1 MTTRRHLLLGML
13 GGTAALAGCAA
24 DQQPTVESPT
34 PSPSP
39 SKKAS
44 PKPSPSPSPSPAPVT
59 RAPLTWLPVEDAATL
74 LGPAVALKVPN
85 LKQEN
90 PQTAG
95 FADADMWF
103 CQPNGDSY
111 TRLVPVFHSRYPEAV
126 GPIRSM
132 RPVDVPLL
140 SPMGPV
146 LGNTGAA
153 EWVMN
158 YVKAHDEHLERMT
171 YLEWRDKGAY
181 SVDRSRVYKANGK
194 SQFDRAIM
202 AHPAEMARLAERMTA
217 PPPADYLPFVAD
229 PAQSSAT
236 AGSAGHRV
244 EVPYGRDFAMSYE
257 YDPGSRQYARTQ
269 PWGPHIVEGDIQLVC
284 DNVLIIQAAWRMDK
298 IWKGGGAADP
308 VVDIVDNSGPFF
320 YLQGGKAVTGTWAK
334 GAIAEK
340 FTFTVAGGKPLAMA
354 PGRTWVELPHTRS
367 EIAIS

>member
-1 MTTRRHLLLGML
+1 MTTRRHVLLGLL
-13 GGTAALAGCAA
+13 GGTAGALAGCAGEEPVVVA
-24 DQQPTVESPT
+24 PSPSPSPSRKPSRKPSPT

-39 SKKAS
+39 T
-44 PKPSPSPSPSPAPVT
+44 PVT
-59 RAPLTWLPVEDAATL
+59 RAPLTWLPVDDAATL

-95 FADADMWF
+95 FADADLWF

-111 TRLVPVFHSRYPEAV
+111 TRLVPVFHSRYPDAV

-140 SPMGPV
+140 SPLGAV

-158 YVKAHDEHLERMT
+158 YVKAHDENLERMT
-171 YLEWRDKGAY
+171 YLEWRDKGAF
-181 SVDRSRVYKANGK
+181 SVDRSRIYKANGK

-202 AHPAEMARLAERMTA
+202 AHPAEMAKLAERMTA

-229 PAQSSAT
+229 PARSST
-236 AGSAGHRV
+236 AVGSAGSKV
-244 EVPYGRDFAMSYE
+244 SVPYGRDFAMSYE
-257 YDPGSRQYARTQ
+257 YDPGTNTYARHQ
-269 PWGPHIVEGDIQLVC
+269 PWGPHVVEGDTQLVC
-284 DNVLIIQAAWRMDK
+284 DNVLVIQAKWWMDK

-308 VVDIVDNSGPFF
+308 VVDIIDSSGPFF
-320 YLQGGKAVTGTWAK
+320 YLQGGKAVTGTWTK
-334 GAIAEK
+334 GAMAEK
-340 FTFTVAGGKPLAMA
+340 FTFTLAGGKPLAMA